1 MPSVYVIILAF
12 LILVAS
18 FTELLVFNEE
28 VLLALCFVAFV
39 FFAYSYLGQTVLSIF
54 EDRASK
60 FEADLLQAFGSNF
73 NSTLSSFY
81 ELLIIKGFSS
91 KIAVLEILLLA
102 SVDSYIVWINKNVIA
117 ESSGSL
123 ASKLNDY
130 SLFESKLISSKHSA
144 FVQTILY
151 PLIFS
156 LGKGASFDLIIKK

>member
-1 MPSVYVIILAF
+1 MNFVGKKRAGLDEACLAF
-12 LILVAS
+12 RCLVCCC
-18 FTELLVFNEE
+18 FFLV
-28 VLLALCFVAFV
+28 VLVVVPLAFVAFV

-102 SVDSYIVWINKNVIA
+102 SVDSYIV
-117 ESSGSL
+117 
-123 ASKLNDY
+123 
-130 SLFESKLISSKHSA
+130 
-144 FVQTILY
+144 
-151 PLIFS
+151 
-156 LGKGASFDLIIKK
+156 